1 MSEIHAAALIG
12 TVCVFLAYWLG
23 LYVGRI
29 RHLAFVDRHLM
40 RATDYRRAVDDL
52 DRWCGHISPHARLIA
67 RHLKAI
73 GEGTGYNAGTPV
85 ADEACHVSG
94 LREQLKRLDH
104 PAPPKINDLTPGESP
119 SNQE

>member
-1 MSEIHAAALIG
+1 MSELQAVVLLGAGVL
-12 TVCVFLAYWLG
+12 LAYCLG
-23 LYVGRI
+23 LYVGRL
-29 RHLAFVDRHLM
+29 RHFELVEKHLT
-40 RATDYRRAVDDL
+40 RATNYQRAVDDL
-52 DRWCGHISPHARLIA
+52 DRWCGHTSPHARLIA

-104 PAPPKINDLTPGESP
+104 HSPPKINDLPPGD
-119 SNQE
+119 